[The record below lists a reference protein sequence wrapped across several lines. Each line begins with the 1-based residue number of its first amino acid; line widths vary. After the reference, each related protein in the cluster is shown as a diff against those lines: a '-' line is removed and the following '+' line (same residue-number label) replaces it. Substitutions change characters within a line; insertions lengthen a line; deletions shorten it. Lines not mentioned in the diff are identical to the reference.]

1 MDAAQ
6 LPLIMDVDAILLSG
20 LSFYFPAAA
29 DVVAAAPFSEE
40 TTTGADVT
48 TLSGSSCCFA
58 AAEMAVVSAA
68 DAVAD
73 ANHYR
78 QFFSSCLK
86 SRL

>member
-1 MDAAQ
+1 
-6 LPLIMDVDAILLSG
+6 MDVDVETTPLSG
-20 LSFYFPAAA
+20 LFFYFPAAA
-29 DVVAAAPFSEE
+29 DVV
-40 TTTGADVT
+40 ADVT

>member
-1 MDAAQ
+1 
-6 LPLIMDVDAILLSG
+6 MDVDAETTPLSG

-29 DVVAAAPFSEE
+29 DADAAVPFSEI
-40 TTTGADVT
+40 TTADADAT
-48 TLSGSSCCFA
+48 ALSGFSCCFA
-58 AAEMAVVSAA
+58 AAETAAFSAA

-73 ANHYR
+73 ANHSR

>member
-1 MDAAQ
+1 T
-6 LPLIMDVDAILLSG
+6 DVDVDVETIPLSG

-29 DVVAAAPFSEE
+29 DAAIPFSEI
-40 TTTGADVT
+40 TTTDAVADAT
-48 TLSGSSCCFA
+48 ALSGSSCCFA
-58 AAEMAVVSAA
+58 SAETAAASAA

-73 ANHYR
+73 ANHYQ